1 MSIRDIIELA
11 AGQPIT
17 IAAALAAPPVL
28 ALFWSL
34 LHGRD
39 KAGTT
44 PWKQGYAVLVYLSC
58 IPGMLAAVLV
68 GYSLFFSHEN
78 LLDQNALVYFL
89 PLVCMIATL
98 AITRRRTAFG
108 DLPGVG
114 RLWAFIFLLGLSFAA
129 AIAID
134 RTRIFM
140 GFFGSVDRLFLLVAA
155 VFVLLKALSW
165 AAFGRR
171 AKD

>member
-1 MSIRDIIELA
+1 MSIRDFIELA
-11 AGQPIT
+11 AGRPLVVS
-17 IAAALAAPPVL
+17 AVLAAPPLL
-28 ALFWSL
+28 ALLWGL
-34 LHGRD
+34 LHR
-39 KAGTT
+39 KEKSSSA
-44 PWKQGYAVLVYLSC
+44 PWKQGYAVLVFLTC

-89 PLVCMIATL
+89 PLVCMAATL
-98 AITRRRTAFG
+98 VIVRRRTAFG

-129 AIAID
+129 ALAID
-134 RTRIFM
+134 RTRIFV

-171 AKD
+171 TKD